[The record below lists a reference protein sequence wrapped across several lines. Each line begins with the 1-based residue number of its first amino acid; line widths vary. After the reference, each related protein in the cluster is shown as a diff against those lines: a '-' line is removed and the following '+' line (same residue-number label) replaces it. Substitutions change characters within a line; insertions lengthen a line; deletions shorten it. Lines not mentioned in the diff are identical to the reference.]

1 MKTYLGVKRIQ
12 AEPCEKDGIEGY
24 RVIYPDGYESW
35 SPKDVFEKAYFPIE
49 RPDSLSSGDIDRFV
63 SISGYQNIDP
73 KTTMVTARLVNGFLE
88 YEASSCV
95 DPANYDGAIGYE
107 IGMGHIKDRL
117 WKMLGFVL
125 QWADHG
131 LEKKIEE

>member
-1 MKTYLGVKRIQ
+1 MQNYLGVKRVE
-12 AEPCEKDGIEGY
+12 AEPCEKDGKDGY
-24 RVIYPDGYESW
+24 RIIYPDGYESW
-35 SPKDVFEKAYFPIE
+35 SPKKVFESAYFPIE
-49 RPDSLSSGDIDRFV
+49 KANSLSPDDIDRFI
-63 SISGYQNIDP
+63 SISEYQNVGN
-73 KTTMVTARLVNGFLE
+73 KTTLVRARLLSGFID

-107 IGMGHIKDRL
+107 IGIGHIKDRL

-131 LEKKIEE
+131 LEDKIEH

>member
-1 MKTYLGVKRIQ
+1 MQTYIGVKRVE
-12 AEPCEKDGIEGY
+12 AEPCEKDGKDGY
-24 RVIYPDGYESW
+24 RIIYPDGYESW
-35 SPKDVFEKAYFPIE
+35 SPKEVFESAYFPIE
-49 RPDSLSSGDIDRFV
+49 KANSLSPDDIDRFI

-73 KTTMVTARLVNGFLE
+73 KTTLVRARLLSGFLD

-95 DPANYDGAIGYE
+95 DPANYDEAIGYE
-107 IGMGHIKDRL
+107 VGIGHIKDRL

-131 LEKKIEE
+131 LEKKIEH